1 MTKISIIIFF
11 IFDSFFLS
19 LNKYNILLSFFI
31 YFFSAI
37 SFCESVLL
45 IKYSGIPKNI
55 FALLLII
62 NINGKFCITTS
73 LLLRKADIL
82 FNNTFIIM

>member
-37 SFCESVLL
+37 SFCESALL